1 MNTSITSDNET
12 VTSLLSLT
20 NTYDSIDISDV
31 SKVIGSSAEIATI
44 KDSSNFVGFSTTKT
58 LIVD

>member
-12 VTSLLSLT
+12 VNSLLSLT
-20 NTYDSIDISDV
+20 NIYDSIDISDV
-31 SKVIGSSAEIATI
+31 SKVIGSSAEIESI

-58 LIVD
+58 FRGD

>member
-31 SKVIGSSAEIATI
+31 SKVIGSSAEIESI
-44 KDSSNFVGFSTTKT
+44 KDSSNFVGFSTTRIV
-58 LIVD
+58 IVD

>member
-12 VTSLLSLT
+12 VDSLLSLT

-31 SKVIGSSAEIATI
+31 SEVIGTSAEIASL
-44 KDSSNFVGFSTTKT
+44 KDSGNFVGFSTIKT

>member
-12 VTSLLSLT
+12 VDSLLSLT

-31 SKVIGSSAEIATI
+31 SKVIGSSAEIASL
-44 KDSSNFVGFSTTKT
+44 KDYGNFVGFSTTKT

>member
-12 VTSLLSLT
+12 VNSLLLLT

-31 SKVIGSSAEIATI
+31 SKVIGSSSEIASL
-44 KDSSNFVGFSTTKT
+44 KDSGNFVGFSTTKT

>member
-12 VTSLLSLT
+12 VNSLLSLT

-31 SKVIGSSAEIATI
+31 SKVIGSSAEIESI
-44 KDSSNFVGFSTTKT
+44 KDSSNFVGFSTTRIV
-58 LIVD
+58 IVD